1 MTAGEHSQRAHA
13 LLSASGAYRWMACT
27 PSARLEEKFP
37 EDKEASVYALEGTF
51 AHELSELEIRK
62 LLDREASGFE
72 LFYHRQKSDL
82 MASEFF
88 TDEMEE
94 EAEKYILHVVDAA
107 KEAIRA
113 DRFAEIIIEDRFDL
127 TRWIPEGFGSND
139 AVIIAGDTL
148 KVIDLKYGKGIKVK
162 ADNNPQLMLYA
173 LGALEKHGILFG
185 IERVIMTI
193 VQPRLNNI
201 STWEISA
208 EELLKWGEEVVSP
221 TAVKAYKGE
230 GDFNPGDHCRFCKAS
245 IRCKALAEKN
255 LELIKY
261 EFRDPD
267 LLEDEELLEIF
278 DKGPALIKWANKIA
292 AYVLDEATKG
302 KLWPGYKMVEGR
314 SVRQITDEE
323 KAAAALYA
331 AGFDEAKIY
340 SRKLKGI
347 TDLTKL
353 LGKTEF
359 EAVLGPYVH
368 KPAGKPT
375 LTTNDD
381 PRPEIAQT
389 HKEYFD

>member
-1 MTAGEHSQRAHA
+1 MTAGQHSERAHA

-37 EDKEASVYALEGTF
+37 EDKDASIYAQEGTF
-51 AHELSELEIRK
+51 AHELSELEIK
-62 LLDREASGFE
+62 FSLDKIND
-72 LFYHRQKSDL
+72 LQYHKEKSEKI
-82 MASEFF
+82 ASEFF

-94 EAEKYILHVVDAA
+94 ETEKYVLHVVGAA
-107 KEAIRA
+107 TEAIKA

-162 ADNNPQLMLYA
+162 ADHNPQLMLYA

-185 IERVIMTI
+185 IERVEMTI
-193 VQPRLNNI
+193 VQPRLNSI

-208 EELLKWGEEVVSP
+208 DELLKWGEEIVKP
-221 TAVKAYKGE
+221 TAAKAFKGE
-230 GDFNPGDHCRFCKAS
+230 GEFKPGDHCQFCKAS
-245 IRCKALAEKN
+245 IRCKALAQHN
-255 LELIKY
+255 LELVKY

-267 LLEDEELLEIF
+267 LLEDEELLEVF
-278 DKGPALIKWANKIA
+278 DKGPALIKWANKIE
-292 AYVLDEATKG
+292 AYVLEEAIKG
-302 KLWPGYKMVEGR
+302 KVWPGYKMVEGR

-331 AGFDEAKIY
+331 AGFEDAKIY
-340 SRKLKGI
+340 TRKLKGI

-375 LTTNDD
+375 LAPNDD
-381 PRPEIAQT
+381 PRPEIAQS